1 MKIKI
6 FPIYFISL
14 FLIFGSCSQNNNH
27 QEKKSNVKEY
37 DDTISS
43 TGFYYVKAFNLPK
56 KMQFAGEQV
65 PLQRFDVKEALDR
78 ELIVNSYWHSNTI
91 LLLKK
96 ANRWFPLIEP
106 ILEKNNIPADFKYVP
121 LIESGLSNAVSPAGA
136 AGFWQF
142 MRRTAKEYDLEVSRY
157 VDERYNIEKATEAA
171 CQYLNNAYNY
181 FDHDWT
187 LAAASYNMGM
197 GRLRENLEYQKA
209 DSYYDLFL
217 NQETA
222 RYIYRIL
229 ALKLIY
235 NDPGKYGLKISNSHY
250 YPPLQYTE
258 IEVDSSINN
267 LADFALGQGA
277 NYKMLK
283 IANPWLLRRELKNR
297 KNKKYIIK
305 LPVLNT
311 HAN

>member
-1 MKIKI
+1 MKIKTV
-6 FPIYFISL
+6 PIYFISL
-14 FLIFGSCSQNNNH
+14 FLVFGSCSQNNNH
-27 QEKKSNVKEY
+27 KEKKSSVKEY
-37 DDTISS
+37 DDTSS

-96 ANRWFPLIEP
+96 ANRWFPVIEP

-142 MRRTAKEYDLEVSRY
+142 MRRTAKEYNLEVSRY
-157 VDERYNIEKATEAA
+157 VDERYNVEKATEAA
-171 CQYLNNAYNY
+171 CQYINNAYKY
-181 FDHDWT
+181 FDNDWT
-187 LAAASYNMGM
+187 LAAASYNLGM
-197 GRLRENLEYQKA
+197 GRLKENLEYQQA
-209 DSYYDLFL
+209 DNYYDLFL
-217 NQETA
+217 NKETA

-235 NDPGKYGLKISNSHY
+235 NDPGKYGLKISRSHY
-250 YPPLQYTE
+250 YQPLQYTE
-258 IEVDSSINN
+258 VEVDSSINN
-267 LADFALGQGA
+267 LADFAINNGSS
-277 NYKMLK
+277 YKMLK
-283 IANPWLLRRELKNR
+283 IANPWLLRRNLKNR
-297 KNKKYIIK
+297 KNKKYTIK

>member
-1 MKIKI
+1 MKIKLL
-6 FPIYFISL
+6 PIYVISSL
-14 FLIFGSCSQNNNH
+14 CLILCSCSKVKTPQ
-27 QEKKSNVKEY
+27 KKEQLFVS
-37 DDTISS
+37 DTS
-43 TGFYYVKAFNLPK
+43 TNFYFVKAFNLPNK
-56 KMQFAGEQV
+56 LQFAGERV

-96 ANRWFPLIEP
+96 ANRWFPVIEP

-121 LIESGLSNAVSPAGA
+121 LIESGLTNAVSPAGA

-142 MRRTAKEYDLEVSRY
+142 MRRTAKEYNLEVCSY

-171 CQYLNNAYNY
+171 CRYLNNAYDY
-181 FDHDWT
+181 FDNDWT

-197 GRLRENLEYQKA
+197 GRLRENLEYQQA
-209 DSYYDLFL
+209 NNYYDLFL
-217 NQETA
+217 NQETT

-235 NDPGKYGLKISNSHY
+235 NDPGKYGLKISRSHY
-250 YPPLQYTE
+250 YQPLQYTE

-267 LADFALGQGA
+267 LADFAIA
-277 NYKMLK
+277 NGSSYKMLK
-283 IANPWLLRRELKNR
+283 IANPWLLRRNLKNR
-297 KNKKYIIK
+297 KNKKYTIK